1 MKTIKISFLLALVT
15 MVATSVQAQVS
26 FGIRGGVNFS
36 NINGKDASDDKL
48 ENKLIPGFNAG
59 VNVEIPVADEFFVQP
74 GLLFSTKGTKWD
86 GSGNVK
92 TTLGYL
98 ELPVNFLYKP
108 DLGAGK
114 MLLGV
119 GPYVA
124 YGVSGDVSG
133 KKIQKLPTYYTST
146 YTHDL
151 EWGSEMNQLKALDY
165 GAYVG
170 FGYQLQMGL
179 QIRTIYG
186 LSFANFSNI
195 PNTVASPGSVFNLS
209 VGYVLGRKLPGR
221 FY

>member
-36 NINGKDASDDKL
+36 NINGKDAADDKL

-92 TTLGYL
+92 TTLGYI

-124 YGVSGDVSG
+124 YGVTGKIKGDNNLDEKVKF
-133 KKIQKLPTYYTST
+133 KKEITVLEAATNGAVYSKPFDAGANVLVGYEFSNKLSA
-146 YTHDL
+146 
-151 EWGSEMNQLKALDY
+151 QLNA
-165 GAYVG
+165 
-170 FGYQLQMGL
+170 GL
-179 QIRTIYG
+179 GLVDIRTDVEG
-186 LSFANFSNI
+186 VSTKANYK
-195 PNTVASPGSVFNLS
+195 NTTFGVSI
-209 VGYVLGRKLPGR
+209 GYR
-221 FY
+221 F